1 MTYES
6 SVEVDSTVSPGV
18 RFVVAR
24 MSFGRRVELMR
35 RIRDLARR
43 VEFLDAGKRPDEKMD
58 AALLRA
64 EIDRMCLIWG
74 LRSVAGLTLD
84 GAEASPESLAEAG
97 PEDLFREALAAV
109 KAEIGLTEEE
119 RKNS

>member
-1 MTYES
+1 MTYETA
-6 SVEVDSTVSPGV
+6 VEVDSTVSPGV

-109 KAEIGLTEEE
+109 KAEIGLTDEE